1 MVKPINLAV
10 LISGRGSNL
19 QSIIDACG
27 HEDYPARIS
36 VVISNEPDV
45 MGLSRAKDAGLPTE
59 VIPHKSYPSRREF
72 ETALSETLAK
82 HPVDLI
88 CLAGFMRVLTP
99 DFVSKWEGKILNIH
113 PSLLPAYPGLHVHE
127 RVLHSDDKE
136 SGCTVHF
143 VTPGLDEG
151 PTLVQ
156 KRVPV
161 LQDDTPDTLAARV
174 LEQEHLAYP
183 EAIRLIALGKVKYT
197 KDFVEIGDAGPYT
210 PPAKVVPAA
219 VEPAQPPAL
228 VAPPVQGQ
236 ATAAPVPKPAPEPA
250 SAKHTPPIAPHKTP
264 VNTTK
269 ETQTMSNHSPADNA
283 PDQVTIRESE
293 AMWHY
298 FTKAAQV
305 LVIGVAVVLLL
316 MAATLL

>member
-19 QSIIDACG
+19 QSIIDACA

-45 MGLSRAKDAGLPTE
+45 MGLQRAKDAGLPTE

-72 ETALSETLAK
+72 EAALSETLAK

-174 LEQEHLAYP
+174 LDQEHLAYP

-210 PPAKVVPAA
+210 HPVKVAPV
-219 VEPAQPPAL
+219 VEPAEPPAP
-228 VAPPVQGQ
+228 VEAPK
-236 ATAAPVPKPAPEPA
+236 APVIAQAPSAPVVKQDPKPSHSAPID
-250 SAKHTPPIAPHKTP
+250 SHHM
-264 VNTTK
+264 TK
-269 ETQTMSNHSPADNA
+269 ETQTMSNHAPADNA

-298 FTKAAQV
+298 FTKTAKYM
-305 LVIGVAVVLLL
+305 VIGIAAVLLL